1 MAKKKRQNRQI
12 TFSPKS
18 LLDQWKTAAACEIWA
33 FAKRIN
39 PLRGKLS
46 ASNLYI
52 DADSLSQALIL
63 EGFVP
68 NAAQWKQA
76 SVPMNR
82 RVSAKPHPVMVYG
95 KWKTVKTGSKLVPSL
110 GVPLR
115 DVSYYGGQTIG
126 RNGFFGVKRDVPT
139 AYGLTDSGNALPAY
153 SLSIPELLC
162 DENLSEVQ
170 RILKE
175 SFDSVMKRRRAYS

>member
-1 MAKKKRQNRQI
+1 MAKKKRHNRALAL
-12 TFSPKS
+12 SPKS

-46 ASNLYI
+46 GRNLYV
-52 DADSLSQALIL
+52 DAETLSQALIL

-76 SVPMNR
+76 SIPMNR
-82 RVSAKPHPVMVYG
+82 RVPAKPHHVMVYG

-115 DVSYYGGQTIG
+115 EVSYYGGQTIG

-139 AYGLTDSGNALPAY
+139 AYGLTDDGNALPAY

-162 DENLSEVQ
+162 DQNLAEVQ